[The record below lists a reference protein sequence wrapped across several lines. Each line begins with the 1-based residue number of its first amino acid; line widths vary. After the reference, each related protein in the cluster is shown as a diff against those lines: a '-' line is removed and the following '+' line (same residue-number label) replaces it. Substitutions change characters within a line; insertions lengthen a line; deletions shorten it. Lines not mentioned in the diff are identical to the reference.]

1 MAITK
6 LGAGVG
12 ALAIAGGLLFGG
24 TAVAAPAAPAG
35 ATSVAKPAP
44 KCITE
49 KEVKGNVETT
59 VHVTNRCKEIHKV
72 QLIMSRG
79 ADSRCFSLQPR
90 ADPREHL
97 ARGEPVPGPHR
108 GLLTEWRCWLP
119 APRDR

>member
-49 KEVKGNVETT
+49 KEDKGNVETT
-59 VHVTNRCKEIHKV
+59 VHVTNHCKEIHKV

-79 ADSRCFSLQPR
+79 ADSRCFSLQPGQT
-90 ADPREHL
+90 RESTSHGASPYL
-97 ARGEPVPGPHR
+97 DHIEA
-108 GLLTEWRCWLP
+108 C
-119 APRDR
+119 